1 MTPYIL
7 AADVVSNLSQIAQDT
22 AETFGIDW
30 PHFIAQTVS
39 FLIVVFL
46 LHRFAY
52 KPVLSMLEAR
62 RQRIAESLENAEKI
76 KKELAETE
84 SARKEI
90 LDKANQEANRM
101 IEEAKE
107 AAARVKEEETQ
118 KAITQAERI
127 VAQAKEAREVDQAR
141 MMAELKQ
148 EIGRLVVETTEKVVG
163 KTLTNEDQKR
173 LAEEANRQLAA

>member
-1 MTPYIL
+1 MAPENL
-7 AADVVSNLSQIAQDT
+7 ADGISGSVWESARGEGQ
-22 AETFGIDW
+22 TFEMNW
-30 PHFIAQTVS
+30 PSCVAQTS
-39 FLIVVFL
+39 NYLIVVFL
-46 LHRFAY
+46 MRRFTYEA
-52 KPVLSMLEAR
+52 VLRILEAR
-62 RQRIAESLENAEKI
+62 RQRMAESLENAEKI

-141 MMAELKQ
+141 MMTELKQ